1 MHPFKIIHY
10 FVLLENCCPVYGVL
24 LSDST
29 TDVTQLLSEIFFHS
43 LSVDTYT
50 FHSIRFFFYLSFSCI
65 LVLVSLFSWLWD
77 KKENTSSHNKPK
89 KCLRLWEG
97 REKMRDKEK
106 ETGEGRVLNT
116 RERFHVVSH
125 KEFRSLSPTTITNI
139 FFLFSE

>member
-1 MHPFKIIHY
+1 M
-10 FVLLENCCPVYGVL
+10 
-24 LSDST
+24 
-29 TDVTQLLSEIFFHS
+29 
-43 LSVDTYT
+43 
-50 FHSIRFFFYLSFSCI
+50 
-65 LVLVSLFSWLWD
+65 WD

-139 FFLFSE
+139 FFFVF